1 MKKVAL
7 LAVLAALVSSVVA
20 GAVSASAAT
29 TTATKA
35 TKIRTITVIATD
47 FHFTLKNATKL
58 KHGVPYIFKFTNKG
72 AALHNFDIQSVK
84 KTKVIGH
91 GKSQSIKVIFKKKG
105 TYDYVCDVPRHI
117 ELGMA
122 GTLKVS

>member
-7 LAVLAALVSSVVA
+7 LAVLAALVSSLVA
-20 GAVSASAAT
+20 GAVGASAAT
-29 TTATKA
+29 TKA
-35 TKIRTITVIATD
+35 TKIRTITVTATD

-72 AALHNFDIQSVK
+72 AALHNFDIQNVK
-84 KTKVIGH
+84 KTKIIGH
-91 GKSQSIKVIFKKKG
+91 GKSQSIRVTFKHKG
-105 TYDYVCDVPRHI
+105 TYQYVCDVPRHI

>member
-7 LAVLAALVSSVVA
+7 LAVLAALVSSVVV

-29 TTATKA
+29 TKA
-35 TKIRTITVIATD
+35 TTIRTITVTATD

-58 KHGVPYIFKFTNKG
+58 KHGVPYYFKFTNKG
-72 AALHNFDIQSVK
+72 AALHNFDIQGIK
-84 KTKVIGH
+84 ATKVIGH
-91 GKSQSIKVIFKKKG
+91 GKTQKIKVVFKKKG
-105 TYDYVCDVPRHI
+105 KYQYVCDVPRHI